1 MKWRSTVNFDLICAQ
16 RCGQEEMWG
25 QLLLGC
31 IELDEREA
39 QREAKRQVIRAK
51 RAALYLRMRRLED
64 HVDPVGG
71 DGAGADD
78 CGRDKDEMKMVA
90 ELALQVSDKVRQCE
104 PRDVV
109 DMKIKK
115 DEVMMTGAK
124 TEMTCEMMT
133 ATEMG
138 MIELAVVM
146 QLVEVDGV
154 VARGEFGGSTGFD
167 GSRIPVGGFDG
178 VREWEMMQKWF
189 QLAQNVAVDAA
200 QDDTEWTAEMR
211 VVVAM
216 EEVVRKAERQIVQVA
231 VLQEEDADQKAA
243 EMDLGTTGMA
253 VGTAAI
259 TVVGMRKIGR
269 FGESGDQYGK
279 IGRLPDAEE
288 DAEGVAEVA
297 KDAEGQVVGTAEE
310 VAATA

>member
-1 MKWRSTVNFDLICAQ
+1 
-16 RCGQEEMWG
+16 MWG

-216 EEVVRKAERQIVQVA
+216 EEVVRNAEKQTVQVAWQVA
-231 VLQEEDADQKAA
+231 VLQEEDADKKATK
-243 EMDLGTTGMA
+243 MGS
-253 VGTAAI
+253 GTATI
-259 TVVGMRKIGR
+259 TVVGLREIGR
-269 FGESGDQYGK
+269 FGD
-279 IGRLPDAEE
+279 
-288 DAEGVAEVA
+288 
-297 KDAEGQVVGTAEE
+297 
-310 VAATA
+310 